1 MEGCLGSW
9 IPTPLLLQQEGDR
22 WQCSFFPL
30 HRWEGTRRSSSAWL
44 PRSGGSVLSSP
55 GGLLQAISQTPCTP
69 PSAPLGTGRQWDGEG
84 RLGVDGIPPPTIPI
98 SWRGSLRKDSQ
109 AHCSFDPSCKTLGTQ
124 RKLQPFHFFIHKAQR
139 RTLERPQRGHS
150 PPPPP
155 PSESSSAC

>member
-1 MEGCLGSW
+1 MVSGKLDSHSPPPAAGRRQMAMLLSSLAQVGGNTEVKLRMATQIRRLSSVLPRWPPPGNQPASLHAPRPHQPCLEQGGNGMEGVGW
-9 IPTPLLLQQEGDR
+9 
-22 WQCSFFPL
+22 
-30 HRWEGTRRSSSAWL
+30 
-44 PRSGGSVLSSP
+44 GGV
-55 GGLLQAISQTPCTP
+55 
-69 PSAPLGTGRQWDGEG
+69 
-84 RLGVDGIPPPTIPI
+84 PPPTIPI
-98 SWRGSLRKDSQ
+98 SWRGILRKDSQ